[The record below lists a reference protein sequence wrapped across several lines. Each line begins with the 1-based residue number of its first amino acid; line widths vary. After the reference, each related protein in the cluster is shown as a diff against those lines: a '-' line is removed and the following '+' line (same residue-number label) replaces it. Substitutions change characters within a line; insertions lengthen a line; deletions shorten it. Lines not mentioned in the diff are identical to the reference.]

1 MKRINTCRFNDNSA
15 TPRKIVD
22 VRTGK
27 LRYRTPV
34 EQRELARIRKLES
47 YWDIQ

>member
-1 MKRINTCRFNDNSA
+1 MKRINTCRLNDNSA

-22 VRTGK
+22 LLTGK

-34 EQRELARIRKLES
+34 EQRELARMRKFES
-47 YWDIQ
+47 YWDIR